1 MDEPPCAR
9 LTQSMRVT
17 AWNLAIAGGGIIG
30 DVLFGSPWR
39 RRVFARIAGAAD
51 AGIDPWSTRLSC
63 RSPLSATALHP

>member
-30 DVLFGSPWR
+30 DVLLDRLGVGAFSPALLVLLTRVWTRGQHAFPAVR
-39 RRVFARIAGAAD
+39 R
-51 AGIDPWSTRLSC
+51 
-63 RSPLSATALHP
+63 

>member
-30 DVLFGSPWR
+30 DVLLDRLGVGAFSPALLVLLT
-39 RRVFARIAGAAD
+39 RV
-51 AGIDPWSTRLSC
+51 STRG
-63 RSPLSATALHP
+63 